1 MDSTMPRVKEKYLN
15 EVVPHL
21 KEKLERANPMSLPK
35 MIKLPQFQHTMTKQ
49 LWSFFLMI
57 T

>member
-1 MDSTMPRVKEKYLN
+1 MDSSMPRVKEKYLN

-35 MIKLPQFQHTMTKQ
+35 VM
-49 LWSFFLMI
+49 
-57 T
+57 